1 MKIYAARHGQTEWNA
16 LDKVCGR
23 TDINLTQEGYRQA
36 EMLAN
41 SILECG
47 IQRIYSSPL
56 RRAMDTS
63 RVISERTGVP
73 YYAEDRLIEQDY
85 GIFEGINRKNEDFLN
100 VKKNFAFR
108 YPGGES
114 MMQTACRVYNLLDEI
129 RKRDKDKTV
138 LLVSHGGI
146 CRVIRS
152 YFTDMTNDEYYHY
165 TQKNGTL
172 ELYRCD

>member
-36 EMLAN
+36 EMLAD
-41 SILECG
+41 SVLECG

-56 RRAMDTS
+56 RRAMETS

-114 MMQTACRVYNLLDEI
+114 MMQTAGRVYGLLDEI
-129 RKRDKDKTV
+129 REKEAGKNV
-138 LLVSHGGI
+138 LLVSHGGV

-152 YFTDMTNDEYYHY
+152 YFVDMTNEEYFNY
-165 TQKNGTL
+165 TQKNGAL
-172 ELYRCD
+172 EVYEYR

>member
-36 EMLAN
+36 EMLAD
-41 SILECG
+41 SVLECG

-56 RRAMDTS
+56 RRAMETS

-85 GIFEGINRKNEDFLN
+85 GIFR
-100 VKKNFAFR
+100 
-108 YPGGES
+108 
-114 MMQTACRVYNLLDEI
+114 
-129 RKRDKDKTV
+129 
-138 LLVSHGGI
+138 
-146 CRVIRS
+146 
-152 YFTDMTNDEYYHY
+152 
-165 TQKNGTL
+165 
-172 ELYRCD
+172 